1 MAYRLVTYHQDM
13 LMSRAVVRQL
23 SNGSKNKRYHSGSIQ
38 RVSCMTNEWYGY
50 ARKMH
55 LNPRVGLSYG
65 SGLCTQE
72 DRGWPLV
79 ATRHVPSRCGERMLR
94 MASSSVG
101 DDDGGSSSSSASSSS
116 SSSAGNV
123 SPSSPSPGVTG
134 GGPKSPP
141 EGFATL
147 ERVIQQTMGG
157 GEGKQWNEVDGCWV
171 LYPPESDQGRDMS
184 KVSCLVHFVGGAFV
198 GAAPQVAYKRILEG
212 LAARGALVV
221 ATPYATGFDHLR
233 TVDEV
238 YFKYSRCVKSLGPG
252 IQMLPTYGLGHSLGS
267 LIQVLVCSRYVV
279 PRAGNILMSFNNRP
293 ATDSIPFLSPFIAP
307 SARALGPLLSQLATS
322 PLRSGVEQWIDI
334 FKGASPETFRQVLP
348 LLEQL
353 TPIYLDVANGTEEF
367 TPPPEETRKMIK
379 DGYAINKNL
388 LLKFSDDSIDETPVL
403 ASVLQSSP
411 LWNQGSLELMVKSLP
426 GDHARPMQQ
435 DLSEFSPEF
444 AEFTSQRL
452 SESETFWN
460 SVGSLAEQATGLPP
474 IAKEQLTGLAKT
486 ASSMTSMFG
495 DAVGASPRRSGEE
508 KQALSMDALVDE
520 IGSWMGL
527 ASQKQTEPRA
537 LPSPSPSE
545 SSSNNSPLSSP

>member
-1 MAYRLVTYHQDM
+1 
-13 LMSRAVVRQL
+13 
-23 SNGSKNKRYHSGSIQ
+23 
-38 RVSCMTNEWYGY
+38 
-50 ARKMH
+50 
-55 LNPRVGLSYG
+55 
-65 SGLCTQE
+65 
-72 DRGWPLV
+72 
-79 ATRHVPSRCGERMLR
+79 
-94 MASSSVG
+94 
-101 DDDGGSSSSSASSSS
+101 
-116 SSSAGNV
+116 
-123 SPSSPSPGVTG
+123 
-134 GGPKSPP
+134 
-141 EGFATL
+141 
-147 ERVIQQTMGG
+147 
-157 GEGKQWNEVDGCWV
+157 
-171 LYPPESDQGRDMS
+171 
-184 KVSCLVHFVGGAFV
+184 
-198 GAAPQVAYKRILEG
+198 
-212 LAARGALVV
+212 
-221 ATPYATGFDHLR
+221 
-233 TVDEV
+233 
-238 YFKYSRCVKSLGPG
+238 
-252 IQMLPTYGLGHSLGS
+252 
-267 LIQVLVCSRYVV
+267 
-279 PRAGNILMSFNNRP
+279 MSFNNRP

-307 SARALGPLLSQLATS
+307 SARALGPILSQLATS

-474 IAKEQLTGLAKT
+474 IAKEQLAGVARR
-486 ASSMTSMFG
+486 AASMTSMFG

-527 ASQKQTEPRA
+527 ASQNQTEPRA
-537 LPSPSPSE
+537 LPSPSPSD